1 VPHKA
6 SAMPWSGFH
15 GFGSWQGMPI
25 VLARVLHQTAGGF
38 YGREI
43 ALRGVTAGTGREEG
57 LGKENQALKVSY
69 DINSH

>member
-1 VPHKA
+1 
-6 SAMPWSGFH
+6 
-15 GFGSWQGMPI
+15 MPI